1 MRAYKAGWVV
11 VSHDDI
17 RRDAAVLVDAGRI
30 VDVVD
35 AAGLAAAR
43 EGAVRS
49 GGVLELEDLGASI
62 LMPGLVNAHMHQ
74 YGVLSHGIP
83 QAKGVTDFDSFLRLW
98 WWPDVEDRVRAEQVL
113 ATTEWTMAEQL
124 RSGVTSFCDILEAPY
139 CEPDTLVAQ
148 GEAIERAGM
157 RAVVSLESSE
167 RAGAEVGEACLAQN
181 VRACER
187 FAPTGGSFGDDV
199 TAAAGLV
206 RGAICTHTT
215 FTCPEA
221 MIARAA
227 ELAREQGALLQF
239 HLCESRYEGDWARK
253 HLGVSP
259 VDVYERAGALGP
271 ATLAAQC
278 VKLTAGEIATLA
290 AHGVQAA
297 HPPISNCE
305 VGGGIAPVPDLVA
318 AGMEPGLGTDGY
330 VNDMFQVMREACLIH
345 KAARETTSTM
355 PAGLVFRMATEWG
368 ARAMGLGGVGILRP
382 GQAADMVAYADAQ
395 PTPVTEGNVL
405 DQLVVFGDSHHV
417 SDVWVAGRRLMEHG
431 ELTTIDEERAR
442 DRMRSCAKRFWEGM

>member
-1 MRAYKAGWVV
+1 MRAYKASWVV
-11 VSHDDI
+11 VAHDDV
-17 RRDAAVLVDAGRI
+17 RADAAVLVEDGR
-30 VDVVD
+30 VADVVD

-43 EGAVRS
+43 ERSAGA
-49 GGVLELEDLGASI
+49 LEVEDLGSAV
-62 LMPGLVNAHMHQ
+62 LLPGLVNAHMHQ

-83 QAKGVTDFDSFLRLW
+83 QAAGVTDFDSFLRLW
-98 WWPDVEDRVRAEQVL
+98 WWPDVEDRVRTREVL

-124 RSGVTSFCDILEAPY
+124 RSGITAFCDILEAPF

-181 VRACER
+181 VRACR
-187 FAPTGGSFGDDV
+187 HFGPAGGAFGDDV
-199 TAAAGLV
+199 TARTGLV

-221 MIARAA
+221 MIGRAA
-227 ELAREQGALLQF
+227 GMARDEGALLQF
-239 HLCESRYEGDWARK
+239 HLCESRYEGDWARA
-253 HLGVSP
+253 HLGCSP
-259 VDVYERAGALGP
+259 VDVYGRAGALGP
-271 ATLAAQC
+271 STLAAQC
-278 VKLTAGEIATLA
+278 VKLTAEEIAVLA

-305 VGGGIAPVPDLVA
+305 VGGGIAPMPDLIA
-318 AGMEPGLGTDGY
+318 AGMTPGLGTDGY

-345 KAARETTSTM
+345 KAARETTATM
-355 PAGLVFRMATEWG
+355 PAPTVLRMATEWG
-368 ARAMGLGGVGILRP
+368 AAAMGLAGTGTLRP
-382 GQAADMVAYADAQ
+382 GQAADMVAYADDQ
-395 PTPVTEGNVL
+395 PTPVTAGNIL
-405 DQLVVFGDSHHV
+405 DQLVVFGDSHRV
-417 SDVWVAGRRLMEHG
+417 RDVWVAGQRLMRHG

-442 DRMRSCAKRFWEGM
+442 ARMRACAKTFWEGM